1 MEISGWVGG
10 CLFLLCLK
18 IVFTGIAFNK
28 ILAKL
33 RVRKWLVT
41 AVSPLVTSYHFIAE
55 LTDTRWQVF
64 DQYALKGRV
73 KNPKTLWSVSP

>member
-1 MEISGWVGG
+1 MEISGWVVV

-18 IVFTGIAFNK
+18 IVSTGIAFNK

-41 AVSPLVTSYHFIAE
+41 AVSPPVTSYRFIAE